1 MGNKRQLSQYYRIN
15 LHVIPLTQCLEM
27 SAVEFQD
34 ADSIGFRAWW
44 ETRVHPP
51 VDMGGA
57 MATVYVAAASG
68 DTYGIARVYLDWD
81 QSYGLARDYDGM
93 APRAR

>member
-1 MGNKRQLSQYYRIN
+1 
-15 LHVIPLTQCLEM
+15 
-27 SAVEFQD
+27 
-34 ADSIGFRAWW
+34 
-44 ETRVHPP
+44 
-51 VDMGGA
+51 MGGA

>member
-1 MGNKRQLSQYYRIN
+1 
-15 LHVIPLTQCLEM
+15 M
-27 SAVEFQD
+27 SALEFQD

-57 MATVYVAAASG
+57 MATVYVAAGRWRQHLPHRA
-68 DTYGIARVYLDWD
+68 GISRLGPVV
-81 QSYGLARDYDGM
+81 R
-93 APRAR
+93 PRARLRRDGT

>member
-1 MGNKRQLSQYYRIN
+1 MGNKRQLSQYYRID

-34 ADSIGFRAWW
+34 ADSIGFR
-44 ETRVHPP
+44 VVVGDPSPP
-51 VDMGGA
+51 ASGHGRA

-68 DTYGIARVYLDWD
+68 DTYRIARVYLDC
-81 QSYGLARDYDGM
+81 RDGT
-93 APRAR
+93 

>member
-1 MGNKRQLSQYYRIN
+1 
-15 LHVIPLTQCLEM
+15 M

-57 MATVYVAAASG
+57 MATVYVAAGSG
-68 DTYGIARVYLDWD
+68 DAYRIARVYLDWT
-81 QSYGLARDYDGM
+81 SRTAS
-93 APRAR
+93 RATTTGWHLEPVDVEEWEVGAAVRL